1 MKSLEPPHFDAVTSL
16 AMYQGALI
24 SGSRDK
30 NLRRWDLEG
39 DSSYSTVLSAHTD
52 WINALAASSDDRLL
66 YSAGKDSKIRAW
78 RNDEEFNCVGE
89 MSGHTT
95 SVNCL
100 AAMDTSD
107 ILLASGG
114 SDRTIRFWR
123 LADEE

>member
-30 NLRRWDLEG
+30 NLRRWNLDV
-39 DSSYSTVLSAHTD
+39 DSTYNTVLSAHTD
-52 WINALAASSDDRLL
+52 WINALATSPDDKLL

-78 RNDEEFNCVGE
+78 RNETDFSCVGE
-89 MSGHTT
+89 MSGHAS

-100 AAMDTSD
+100 TSID
-107 ILLASGG
+107 NSDMMLASGG

-123 LADEE
+123 LEDQD